1 MYLSESS
8 ITVTSVLNER
18 VCGVCVCV
26 CDTQDAFQIGIYWPH
41 TNTVH
46 KSPAVRLVH
55 EVSSPRWPEGGGA
68 DVLLLDEEGYIH
80 TDITL
85 GTQPGKLKVCV
96 CVCVIITVVCVCMS
110 EINLESVTKV
120 CLSFSSV
127 SFVCRLQ

>member
-8 ITVTSVLNER
+8 TTVTSILNEC
-18 VCGVCVCV
+18 VCVCVCVCV
-26 CDTQDAFQIGIYWPH
+26 CDIQDAFQIGIYWPD

-96 CVCVIITVVCVCMS
+96 CFIITVVC

-120 CLSFSSV
+120 CLSYSSV